1 MLDRLAEDLVL
12 LILQNNRTLGMN
24 VRLKTQ
30 LLGSFG
36 QRGRLLNKFF
46 RPLLQV
52 LRWTA
57 VASSSE
63 QPGPPDKNNY
73 APRVFDACLTLF
85 QTDF

>member
-12 LILQNNRTLGMN
+12 LILQNNGTLGVCPTMN

-52 LRWTA
+52 LRRTA
-57 VASSSE
+57 VASSSG
-63 QPGPPDKNNY
+63 QPGLP
-73 APRVFDACLTLF
+73 
-85 QTDF
+85 